1 MSTASHTGTPG
12 TEATHLIR
20 EALQMLE
27 DGRQFSGG
35 IYSSPEIYELE
46 KERVFKREWLAIDR
60 VESFQNP
67 GDYKAFRIVDEPILV
82 CCDNSGQL
90 NGFRNVC
97 RHRGVEVAVGE
108 GNLKKFTCPYH
119 AWEYDLNGRL
129 TRATYPEDIKGYDL
143 GRCRLPPVRLETWG
157 GFVFINLDNN
167 APSLLESH
175 GEILAQCEFLN
186 MQSTRLARTC
196 VIEPACN
203 WKLIGENVWD
213 IYHLGVVHANSFARD
228 FNPRDFQFHLM
239 PKGAFYGNYRS
250 QSLAAP
256 DGKSLF
262 GTMPWLDVDE
272 SFAFGAQIPP
282 TFSILAR
289 HDAFYSLITEPTGPD
304 KCRIVVYT
312 LLPEAYFDQ
321 TGFDE
326 RADQY
331 GDFIELIIQEDNDML
346 ASIQVGIN
354 SEVFDPGPAT
364 HLESAVHHLTKDILE
379 RIA

>member
-1 MSTASHTGTPG
+1 MSIASQTGTPRPG
-12 TEATHLIR
+12 ATHLIH

-97 RHRGVEVAVGE
+97 RHRGVEVAVGA
-108 GNLKKFTCPYH
+108 GNLKHFSCPYH

-186 MQSTRLARTC
+186 MQNTRLARTC

-228 FNPRDFQFHLM
+228 FNPRDFEFHLM